1 MIFVHT
7 LPLLEFFC
15 YKEYALN
22 QVGSKNKKQKERW
35 CFKNFYAVQ
44 KTNKLQENKVAFR
57 APALLIQQLREIFE
71 TSFAVAVID
80 SSKVLI
86 NNPNMMQSLAIYG
99 HQFFRMKFV
108 LTFLIN

>member
-1 MIFVHT
+1 M
-7 LPLLEFFC
+7 
-15 YKEYALN
+15 
-22 QVGSKNKKQKERW
+22 ERW

-86 NNPNMMQSLAIYG
+86 NIPNMMQSFAIYG
-99 HQFFRMKFV
+99 QQKFV

>member
-1 MIFVHT
+1 M
-7 LPLLEFFC
+7 
-15 YKEYALN
+15 
-22 QVGSKNKKQKERW
+22 ERW
-35 CFKNFYAVQ
+35 CFKNFCAVQ

-86 NNPNMMQSLAIYG
+86 NIPNMMQSFAIYG
-99 HQFFRMKFV
+99 QQKFV